1 MQTLKG
7 TSTMNNFDFSTT
19 EIFLL
24 IAIFFCF
31 AFLGFSFA
39 LLGYTLLSFIFTGL
53 GIALFVLIELGR
65 G

>member
-1 MQTLKG
+1 MK
-7 TSTMNNFDFSTT
+7 NFDLSTA

-24 IAIFFCF
+24 IIIFFCF

-39 LLGYTLLSFIFTGL
+39 LLGYTLLSFVFTGL

>member
-1 MQTLKG
+1 MK
-7 TSTMNNFDFSTT
+7 NFDLSTA

-24 IAIFFCF
+24 IIIFFCF

-39 LLGYTLLSFIFTGL
+39 LLGYTLLSFVFTEL